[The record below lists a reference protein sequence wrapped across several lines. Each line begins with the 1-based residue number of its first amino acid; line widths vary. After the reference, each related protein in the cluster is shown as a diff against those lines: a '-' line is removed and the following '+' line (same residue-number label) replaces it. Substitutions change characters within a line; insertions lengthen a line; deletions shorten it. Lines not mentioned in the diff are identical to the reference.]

1 MAVFTARA
9 DVAALRAGGRLLAEA
24 LTEVVAAVRVDVT
37 TSALDAIAAPTLRQG
52 GGEPAFLGYH
62 GYPTSLCVSIND
74 EVVHGV
80 PSPTRRLAPGDVVGL
95 DLGVTYRG
103 LVLDMAVTVI
113 VPPADRE
120 ATRLV
125 KTAHRALAAGLKV
138 IRAGA
143 TTGDLGATI
152 QAVVEAQGFGIVRD
166 LVGHGVGRALHE
178 PPVIPNRGHRGEGV
192 PLAAGQA
199 LAIEPM
205 ITTGDWRVTVD
216 DDGWTVRTRDGSR
229 AAHVEQTVLVT
240 ERGCEVLTPYGPRL
254 SH

>member
-9 DVAALRAGGRLLAEA
+9 DLTALRTGGRLLAEA
-24 LTEVVAAVRVDVT
+24 LTEVVAAVRVGVT
-37 TSALDAIAAPTLRQG
+37 TSALDQIAVQALRRG

-62 GYPTSLCVSIND
+62 GYPSSLCVSINA

-113 VPPADRE
+113 VPPADQE

-125 KTAHRALAAGLKV
+125 RTAHRALAAGLKV

-166 LVGHGVGRALHE
+166 LVGHGVGRELHE
-178 PPVIPNRGHRGEGV
+178 PPSIPNRGLRGAGSK
-192 PLAAGQA
+192 LAAGQTI
-199 LAIEPM
+199 AIEPM
-205 ITTGDWRVTVD
+205 ITAGDWRVTVD
-216 DDGWTVRTRDGSR
+216 ADGWTVRTRDRSR
-229 AAHVEQTVLVT
+229 AAHFEQTVLVT
-240 ERGCEVLTPYGPRL
+240 EHGAEILTPYGPGL
-254 SH
+254 SD